1 MPRRTERTA
10 AEMTTETPGNG
21 TPARGVSV
29 LGPLV
34 STGLVGAAAVVVGA
48 LVSGPAAAAG
58 AAIGAA
64 MVCIFFGFGAVVL
77 GVVARISPE
86 ASLLIALLTYLL
98 KVIAIG
104 LVFVALTR
112 SGALDGSVDA
122 RWLGGAIIGC
132 TFVWLT
138 VQVIAAMRTR
148 LLIYDLPDGEEANT
162 R

>member
-34 STGLVGAAAVVVGA
+34 STGLVGAAAVVLGA
-48 LVSGPAAAAG
+48 SVSGTSAAAG

-64 MVCIFFGFGAVVL
+64 MVCLFFGFGAVVL
-77 GVVARISPE
+77 GVVARVAPE
-86 ASLLIALLTYLL
+86 TSLLIALLTYLL
-98 KVIAIG
+98 KVVAIG

-112 SGALDGSVDA
+112 SGALDRGIDGQ
-122 RWLGGAIIGC
+122 WLGGAIIVC
-132 TFVWLT
+132 TLVWIAA
-138 VQVIAAMRTR
+138 QVIATVRSR
-148 LLIYDLPDGEEANT
+148 QLIYDLPCEAEEAST
-162 R
+162 

>member
-21 TPARGVSV
+21 TPALGVSV

-34 STGLVGAAAVVVGA
+34 STALVGAAAVVLGA
-48 LVSGPAAAAG
+48 VVSGTSAAAG

-98 KVIAIG
+98 KVITIG

-112 SGALDGSVDA
+112 SGALDGSVDE
-122 RWLGGAIIGC
+122 
-132 TFVWLT
+132 
-138 VQVIAAMRTR
+138 Q
-148 LLIYDLPDGEEANT
+148 
-162 R
+162 